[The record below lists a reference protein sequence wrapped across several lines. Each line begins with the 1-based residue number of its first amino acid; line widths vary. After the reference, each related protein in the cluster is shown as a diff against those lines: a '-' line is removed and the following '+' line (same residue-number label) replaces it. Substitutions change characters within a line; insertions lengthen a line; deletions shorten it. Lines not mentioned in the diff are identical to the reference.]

1 MVKPATAGCAAAEY
15 TTAVR
20 PELTHAGINVFDID
34 RMRDFY
40 RDVMGLVETDQGA
53 SRRLGQR
60 LAFLSADPGKHHQLV
75 LVSGRSPE
83 SRVSTVNQLSF
94 KVASLVQL
102 KAMHR
107 RLQERGVAA
116 ITPVD
121 HGNAWSVYF
130 EDPEGNTVEV
140 YLDTPWY
147 VPQPHGDP
155 LDLALP
161 DEEIRRRTE
170 AMCRADPG
178 FMTVEA
184 WREGMR
190 AKMKAP

>member
-1 MVKPATAGCAAAEY
+1 MSAAPI
-15 TTAVR
+15 R

-40 RDVMGLVETDQGA
+40 KAVMGLVETDVGA
-53 SRRLGQR
+53 SKRLGQR
-60 LAFLSADPGKHHQLV
+60 LAFLSLDPDKHHQIV

-83 SRVSTVNQLSF
+83 SRVSTINQLSF
-94 KVASLVQL
+94 KVRSLGEL
-102 KAMHR
+102 KTMHR
-107 RLQERGVAA
+107 RLLEHSAAA

-155 LDLALP
+155 LDLSLS
-161 DEEIRRRTE
+161 DEEIARRTE
-170 AMCRADPG
+170 AACRRDPG
-178 FMTVEA
+178 FMPVEE
-184 WREGMR
+184 WR
-190 AKMKAP
+190 AKMSARMSTP

>member
-1 MVKPATAGCAAAEY
+1 MPNAIAQDSVSISS
-15 TTAVR
+15 VSIR
-20 PELTHAGINVFDID
+20 PELTHAGINVYDID

-40 RDVMGLVETDQGA
+40 RDVMGMVETDSGA

-60 LAFLSADPGKHHQLV
+60 LAFLSLDPEKHHQIV

-83 SRVSTVNQLSF
+83 SRVSTINQLSF
-94 KVASLVQL
+94 KVGSLAEL

-107 RLQERGVAA
+107 RLAERRVSAV
-116 ITPVD
+116 TPID

-140 YLDTPWY
+140 YLDSPWY
-147 VPQPHGDP
+147 VPQPRGEP
-155 LDLALP
+155 LDLSLP
-161 DEEIRRRTE
+161 DEDIRRRTE
-170 AMCRADPG
+170 AMCRADAG

-184 WREGMR
+184 WRERMR
-190 AKMKAP
+190 GKMSAP